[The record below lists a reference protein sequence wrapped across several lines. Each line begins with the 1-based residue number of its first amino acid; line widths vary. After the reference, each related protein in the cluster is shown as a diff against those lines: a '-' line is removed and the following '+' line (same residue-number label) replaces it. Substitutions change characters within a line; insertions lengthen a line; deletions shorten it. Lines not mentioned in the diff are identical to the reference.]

1 MQDAASHG
9 RWRNDRNAGSDTQ
22 KSRWDQ
28 RLFCVLIDIARVKMV
43 FRCFILF
50 RRSSG
55 FHLPGGRLRI
65 GGWFILHNGFL
76 QFLPHAMGG
85 IFKLPDTAPQ
95 RTGKIGYLF
104 RPKKQQDD

>member
-1 MQDAASHG
+1 
-9 RWRNDRNAGSDTQ
+9 
-22 KSRWDQ
+22 
-28 RLFCVLIDIARVKMV
+28 MV
-43 FRCFILF
+43 FGFFILF

-95 RTGKIGYLF
+95 RTGKLGYLF
-104 RPKKQQDD
+104 RPKKQQDDQQNYYDLSSSQSTEKKKNGLDLHIDSSFSF